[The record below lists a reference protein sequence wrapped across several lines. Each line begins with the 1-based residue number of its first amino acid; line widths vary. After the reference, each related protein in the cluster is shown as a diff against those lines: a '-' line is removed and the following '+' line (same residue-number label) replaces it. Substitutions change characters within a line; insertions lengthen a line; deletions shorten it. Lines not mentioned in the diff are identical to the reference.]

1 MCFKCDL
8 RARAQAGDDDARMT
22 LEALDNQQL
31 NLVWPLIVGEL
42 MEKAGLTTFTVDV
55 HCRSTRPPTAGS
67 WCRAERAS
75 LHCNAGHTR
84 PARRRQGQGHARHG
98 AKRRAGDQLM
108 PDYL

>member
-8 RARAQAGDDDARMT
+8 RARAQAGDDEARMT

-55 HCRSTRPPTAGS
+55 HAVDASTHCGVMVSRDDNIFTAT
-67 WCRAERAS
+67 
-75 LHCNAGHTR
+75 LVT
-84 PARRRQGQGHARHG
+84 P
-98 AKRRAGDQLM
+98 DQLDDVKAKVM
-108 PDYL
+108 LATAQNEGRVIN